1 MHSPSQKTFAMALAA
16 LGIVFGDIGTSP
28 IYAIDAALR
37 VSGLAAHEET
47 ILGIVSLIFWTLGL
61 VVSMKY
67 LLFIT
72 RADNDGEGGIFAIVA
87 LLRASS
93 ASNNARMMV
102 LTTGIAMAS
111 AALLFAD
118 SLITPALSIMAATE
132 GMKALSADID
142 HWAMLASISLLVIL
156 FGIQRFG
163 TGALSRWFTPIMVGW
178 FLAIGGLGAAQIWQT
193 PAILAA
199 LLPQHAVHL
208 LSVLRWPEL
217 LNLLGAILLAVTG
230 AEAIYADMGHFGR
243 RPIRLAWYVTALYAL
258 LLSYFGQGAWLLQ
271 NHTYSA
277 SEVSPFFG
285 MIPTGGLAPM
295 IVLAMLASFIA
306 SQAVISGMFS
316 LARQAIQMEY
326 LPRLRVVQTSASE
339 RGQIYVPKINGLLAV
354 GCILLVVGFG

>member
-178 FLAIGGLGAAQIWQT
+178 FLAIGGLGAAQI
-193 PAILAA
+193 
-199 LLPQHAVHL
+199 
-208 LSVLRWPEL
+208 LSL
-217 LNLLGAILLAVTG
+217 IH
-230 AEAIYADMGHFGR
+230 I
-243 RPIRLAWYVTALYAL
+243 
-258 LLSYFGQGAWLLQ
+258 
-271 NHTYSA
+271 
-277 SEVSPFFG
+277 
-285 MIPTGGLAPM
+285 
-295 IVLAMLASFIA
+295 
-306 SQAVISGMFS
+306 
-316 LARQAIQMEY
+316 
-326 LPRLRVVQTSASE
+326 
-339 RGQIYVPKINGLLAV
+339 
-354 GCILLVVGFG
+354 